1 MSYVGAS
8 KSLYV
13 KRMKHPSLALC
24 IPAYNAA
31 DFLPRL
37 LKSALAQTI
46 PFDEIWVYDDCS
58 IDGTGKVAAEFGA
71 KVVRGD
77 VNRGCSFG
85 KNTLAQKTS
94 CDWIH
99 FHDADDALYPNF
111 VEQSH
116 KWMLQNKAPDV
127 VLFSYDYRDEATD
140 KLLLVRVF
148 DDLELRRDCIAYTIR
163 EQINPFCGLYRQE
176 AFLRAGGY
184 DLDPLVLYNEDVAMH
199 CQLARAGLSFA
210 ADPTVTVINYRRS
223 NSMSS
228 ANQIKC
234 ARAQFHV
241 MRKSAEALEG
251 RYAANISQ
259 KLWGIAAVSASY
271 LDWKNADACISLT
284 GSLNGRIPKSSS
296 LFFRCICCCN
306 PYLALRIREVL
317 IRLFKSSFRQEYPSM
332 LDNKSLKIVK
342 KSISWKGTDFK
353 TGAIL
358 SYLRGPDHPMKI
370 RLVRTLISKLFSRGL
385 MVQNQLD
392 SRIRVQPHDYI
403 GWSILSNG
411 SYEGE
416 TLALAGEILS
426 KNGGAFLDIGANFGL
441 FTCLLGVIPGV
452 ECYAIEPCA
461 KNFVLLTENLALN
474 PGIKAKLFNVAL
486 DNTHRLFE
494 LEDINPSNCG
504 TVRVVLEDRQ
514 SNSACYTVA
523 ATTLEKLLTH
533 AKVQIITL
541 MKIDVEGYEP
551 LILEGLDWNG
561 NFRPYNV
568 IIEFTDYSSRS
579 KGSGRQSIL
588 EFFNKRGY
596 EGRTVNGEPLSL
608 EQNIPEDN
616 AWFRD
621 LTRC

>member
-1 MSYVGAS
+1 MN
-8 KSLYV
+8 
-13 KRMKHPSLALC
+13 HPSLTLC

-31 DFLPRL
+31 SFLPRL

-58 IDGTGKVAAEFGA
+58 TDETEKIATEFGA

-116 KWMLQNKAPDV
+116 KWMLHDNAPDV
-127 VLFSYDYRDEATD
+127 VLFSYEYRDEATD
-140 KLLLVRVF
+140 ELLLVRVF
-148 DDLELRRDCIAYTIR
+148 DDLELRRDPIAYTIR
-163 EQINPFCGLYRQE
+163 EQINPFCGLYRRE
-176 AFLRAGGY
+176 AFLQAGGY

-199 CQLARAGLSFA
+199 CQLAQAGLSFA

-234 ARAQFHV
+234 AKAQFQV

-259 KLWGIAAVSASY
+259 RLWRIAAVSASY
-271 LDWKNADACISLT
+271 LDWENADACISLAV
-284 GSLNGRIPKSSS
+284 SLNGRIPKSSR
-296 LFFRCICCCN
+296 LFFRLICYYN
-306 PYLALRIREVL
+306 PYFALWIREL
-317 IRLFKSSFRQEYPSM
+317 IIRIFKPSLRQEYPSM
-332 LDNKSLKIVK
+332 FEENWLNYVSKT
-342 KSISWKGTDFK
+342 ISWKGTDFK

-358 SYLRGPDHPMKI
+358 SYLRGPDHPMRI
-370 RLVRTLISKLFSRGL
+370 RLMRALISKLFSRGV
-385 MVQNQLD
+385 MIENQLG
-392 SRIRVQPHDYI
+392 SRIRVQPYDYI
-403 GWSILSNG
+403 GWSILSTG

-416 TLALAGEILS
+416 TLTRAVEILS
-426 KNGGAFLDIGANFGL
+426 KNGGIFLDIGANFGL
-441 FTCLLGVIPGV
+441 FTCSLGVIPGV

-486 DNTHRLFE
+486 DNTHKLFE
-494 LEDINPSNCG
+494 LEDINPGNSG
-504 TVRVVLEDRQ
+504 TVRVLLEDKQ
-514 SNSACYTVA
+514 SNSYSYTVA
-523 ATTLEKLLTH
+523 AITLEKLLTY
-533 AKVQIITL
+533 AKVKSVAL

-588 EFFNKRGY
+588 EFFIKRGY
-596 EGRTVNGEPLSL
+596 EGRTVNDQPLSL
-608 EQNIPEDN
+608 EGNIPNDN